1 MEWIIDTSLLLKL
14 GLSGGLGVIIGL
26 ERELKSKPVGLK
38 TSIVISVISCLL
50 TAVSVE
56 SVYLY
61 HGAADVNVTMDPLRL
76 AAQIVSGIGFL
87 GAGVILHRANDTISD
102 LTTAAMIWGAA
113 GIGIIVGAGFY
124 AAALAGVIL
133 IILAVEMLPVVL
145 RFAGPSRLQEKDLH
159 IKLRTASHHYVEEIL
174 KDVEKGKITVK
185 EIRILY
191 DEKRHTHLLVFT
203 AGVHFK
209 RRTTEVYYTLS
220 EIPHVQSVE
229 LEST

>member
-1 MEWIIDTSLLLKL
+1 MEWMIDTSLLLKL
-14 GLSGGLGVIIGL
+14 GLSGGLGAIIGL

-56 SVYLY
+56 SAYLY
-61 HGAADVNVTMDPLRL
+61 HGDADVNVTMDPLRL

-87 GAGVILHRANDTISD
+87 GAGVILHRANDTISG

-174 KDVEKGKITVK
+174 KDVEKGQITVK